1 MDLFK
6 PNTFITF
13 ITEPHTIISKLERPK
28 YTEGGKPLVCDV
40 RRLMQVQNQLQP
52 LYFIYNKVEKTIFE
66 FREMSQNAT
75 LVVRGGARLYCRA
88 ILLAAEA

>member
-1 MDLFK
+1 M
-6 PNTFITF
+6 
-13 ITEPHTIISKLERPK
+13 
-28 YTEGGKPLVCDV
+28 CDV

-75 LVVRGGARLYCRA
+75 LVVRGGGSVILQGYIASCRGV
-88 ILLAAEA
+88 IYNETL

>member
-1 MDLFK
+1 M
-6 PNTFITF
+6 
-13 ITEPHTIISKLERPK
+13 
-28 YTEGGKPLVCDV
+28 CDV

-75 LVVRGGARLYCRA
+75 LVVRGGGGGSVILQGYIASCRGV
-88 ILLAAEA
+88 IYNETL